1 MLRFVQTTAV
11 LFGLFCSLVNATLEA
26 IGASDFAARCVAKAV
41 KKSFG
46 SLLLII
52 SILLSLIQ
60 IWQRCNNQAALAR
73 LRNPETYHRRK
84 FRKIVE
90 RAVAETEYPVEC
102 YAIADRKEESVIRR
116 VAEDVRRQ
124 LRKCGN
130 PAHDSEE
137 FEGAFVAVAQT
148 LTVEDLAAMKQEV
161 KR

>member
-1 MLRFVQTTAV
+1 MRLAV
-11 LFGLFCSLVNATLEA
+11 VFSLFCSLVNATFEA
-26 IGASDFAARCVAKAV
+26 IGVSSFVPYCAAKGV
-41 KKSFG
+41 KKGFG

-52 SILLSLIQ
+52 SIILSLIQ

-90 RAVAETEYPVEC
+90 RAVAEAEYPAEC

-130 PAHDSEE
+130 PAHDTEE
-137 FEGAFVAVAQT
+137 FEEAFVAVAQT
-148 LTVEDLAAMKQEV
+148 LTVDDLAAMKKEI
-161 KR
+161 K